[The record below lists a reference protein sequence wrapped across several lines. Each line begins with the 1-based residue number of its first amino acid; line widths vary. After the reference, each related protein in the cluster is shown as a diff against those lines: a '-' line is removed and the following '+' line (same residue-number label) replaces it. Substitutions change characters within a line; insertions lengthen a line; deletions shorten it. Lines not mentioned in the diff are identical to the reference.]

1 MLTLSFAALSHPASA
16 ALTPAWTSATSMG
29 GPRTFPVI
37 VQNEDG
43 LVYVMGGVV
52 NGTSWTSVPLANSYD
67 PITGAW
73 TTLAPMSKGLRWAT
87 GALGH
92 DGKVYVF
99 AGWNDTDSALYA
111 PVQIYDPVANS
122 WATGASIPTP
132 VSFACA
138 VTLDDGKIYLVGG
151 RDAAYNAVS
160 LVQVYNPIL
169 NSWSAGTVLPSARY
183 AGTAVEFR
191 GNIIYSGGYLTGS
204 VPTAEV
210 REYSPGYGWYSL
222 ASMPSTRTQLAGVL
236 GGDGILYVMG
246 GNSESSP
253 TSSGFRYNR
262 YTDVWS
268 PLPYLNFG
276 TTYVSSA
283 AYSPDGRVLVMGG
296 TNLTSGLNVRATDR
310 VESLQ
315 ILTKSITLSASS
327 VHQGGSVLVTIAYEF
342 AYQTP
347 VAYDLGSY
355 LLAGSVVCNPLVIH
369 SPLGGA
375 FSFETNIPQQFAAGS
390 QKIVVYDLSVSFE
403 SGGWDLGTTE
413 LAITVVGV
421 LSVEEQI
428 AALQTDISALQS
440 ALGLSDANVTA
451 LRTQVT
457 NLQTQLNALQ
467 AQTNASDTSQSAA
480 LADLQEKIAA
490 LQDQL
495 DKVKTTSE
503 SSSMWG
509 MVNLALII
517 VVIVL
522 LGLMLMMSRK
532 SKASPPPPST

>member
-16 ALTPAWTSATSMG
+16 ALTPTWTSAAPMG

-87 GALGH
+87 GALGD

-111 PVQIYDPVANS
+111 PVQIYNPVANS
-122 WATGASIPTP
+122 WSTGASIPTP
-132 VSFACA
+132 VSFSCA

-160 LVQVYNPIL
+160 LVQVYDPLL
-169 NSWSAGTVLPSARY
+169 NSWSAGTALPSARY
-183 AGTAVEFR
+183 GGTAVELS
-191 GNIIYSGGYLTGS
+191 GTIIYAGGYLTGS
-204 VPTAEV
+204 VPTAEA
-210 REYSPGYGWYSL
+210 RRFYPGYGWDSL
-222 ASMPSTRTQLAGVL
+222 TSMPATRYMLAGVV
-236 GGDGILYVMG
+236 GGDGNLYVMG
-246 GNSESSP
+246 GNQESNP
-253 TSSGFRYNR
+253 ASGGYRYNPF
-262 YTDVWS
+262 DDEWS
-268 PLPYLNFG
+268 MLPYLNFG
-276 TTYVSSA
+276 RTYVSSA
-283 AYSPDGRVLVMGG
+283 AYAPDGRVLMMGG
-296 TNLTSGLNVRATDR
+296 TNLSESVRATER

-327 VHQGGSVLVTIAYEF
+327 VNQGGSVLVT
-342 AYQTP
+342 
-347 VAYDLGSY
+347 VAYDFAYVTPVGYSLDAY
-355 LLAGSVVCNPLVIH
+355 LLAGSVAYNPASIR
-369 SPLGGA
+369 SPIGGT
-375 FSFETNIPQQFAAGS
+375 FSFEMSVPQQLAAGS
-390 QKIVVYDLSVSFE
+390 HEIVVYDLSVDYG
-403 SGGWDLGTTE
+403 SGGWGLGTTN
-413 LAITVVGV
+413 LAITVVGA

-428 AALQTDISALQS
+428 AALQTDISALQA

-457 NLQTQLNALQ
+457 NLQTQLTALQ
-467 AQTNASDTSQSAA
+467 AMTNASDTSQSAA
-480 LADLQEKIAA
+480 LANLQEQIAA
-490 LQDQL
+490 LEDQL
-495 DKVKTTSE
+495 DKVKTTSD

-509 MVNLALII
+509 MVNMILVII
-517 VVIVL
+517 VIVL
-522 LGLMLMMSRK
+522 LALMFVMSRK
-532 SKASPPPPST
+532 GKTPAPPAP

>member
-16 ALTPAWTSATSMG
+16 ALTPTWTSAAPMG

-37 VQNEDG
+37 VQDEDS

-52 NGTSWTSVPLANSYD
+52 NGTGWTSVPLANSYD

-73 TTLAPMSKGLRWAT
+73 TTLAPMPKGLRWAT

-99 AGWNDTDSALYA
+99 AGWNDTDGALYA

-122 WATGASIPTP
+122 WSTGASIPTP
-132 VSFACA
+132 VGFSCA
-138 VTLDDGKIYLVGG
+138 VTLNDGKIYLVGG

-160 LVQVYNPIL
+160 LVQVYNPVL

-183 AGTAVEFR
+183 GGTAVEWR
-191 GNIIYSGGYLTGS
+191 GNIIYAGGYLTGS

-210 REYSPGYGWYSL
+210 REFSPGYGWYSL
-222 ASMPSTRTQLAGVL
+222 ASMPSARTIPAGVV

-246 GNSESSP
+246 GNQESSP
-253 TSSGFRYNR
+253 ASGGFRYNR
-262 YTDVWS
+262 YSDVWS

-283 AYSPDGRVLVMGG
+283 AYAPDGRVLVMGG
-296 TNLTSGLNVRATDR
+296 TNLSLSVRATER

-327 VHQGGSVLVTIAYEF
+327 VNQGGSVLVTIAYEF
-342 AYQTP
+342 AYETP
-347 VAYDLGSY
+347 VAYDLDSY
-355 LLAGSVVCNPLVIH
+355 LLAGSVVYNPVVIH

-390 QKIVVYDLSVSFE
+390 QKIVVYDMSVSYE

-413 LAITVVGV
+413 LAITVVSA

-480 LADLQEKIAA
+480 LVSLQEQIAA

-495 DKVKTTSE
+495 DKVKTTSD
-503 SSSMWG
+503 SGSMWG